1 MRVLVT
7 GANGYIGQHV
17 VSCLVARGHFVV
29 AMDGRFDNKLGGVE
43 YVVANIFEDDLS
55 AYIKDIDVVI
65 HLAYRDG
72 FRHMSDAHM
81 EDLHKHVKFV
91 EKLCS
96 NGLKQIVIMGSM
108 HEIGYHEGAITEK
121 TPCNPMNYY
130 GIAKNALREASTLI
144 CDKYGCVLQWVRA
157 YYITGDEMRGSNVFT
172 KITQAYNEGKR
183 SFPLNSGKN
192 LYDFLDIDELAY
204 QITKVAEQTA
214 VSGIINCCSGKPV
227 SLLTKIQEFIKNKNY
242 DMTLDI
248 GAFPDRPYDSP
259 GVWGD
264 NTKIEMI
271 LRGDKNV

>member
-17 VSCLVARGHFVV
+17 VSCLVTRGHFVV
-29 AMDGRFDNKLGGVE
+29 AMDGRFDHKIDGVK
-43 YVVANIFEDDLS
+43 YIVANIFEDDLKE
-55 AYIKDIDVVI
+55 YIKDIDVCI

-72 FRHMSDAHM
+72 FKHMSDAHF

-91 EKLCS
+91 ENLCLS
-96 NGLKQIVIMGSM
+96 GLKQLVIMGSM
-108 HEIGYHEGAITEK
+108 HEIGYHEGAIDEN
-121 TPCNPMNYY
+121 TPCNPLNYY
-130 GIAKNALREASTLI
+130 GIAKNALREASMLI
-144 CDKYGCVLQWVRA
+144 CKKYDCVLQWVRA

-183 SFPLNSGKN
+183 TFPLNSGKN
-192 LYDFLDIDELAY
+192 LYDFLDLDELAY
-204 QITKVAEQTA
+204 QITKVAEQTI

-227 SLLTKIQEFIKNKNY
+227 SLLEKIQEFIKDKGY
-242 DMTLDI
+242 DMSLDI

-264 NTKIEMI
+264 NKKIEMI
-271 LRGDKNV
+271 LRGDNNV